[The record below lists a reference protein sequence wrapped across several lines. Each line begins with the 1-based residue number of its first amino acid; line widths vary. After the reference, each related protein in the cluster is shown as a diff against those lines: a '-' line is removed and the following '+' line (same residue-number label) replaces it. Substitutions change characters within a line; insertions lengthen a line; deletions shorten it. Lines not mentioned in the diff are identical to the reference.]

1 MPATRLLIAAIM
13 WLSLPA
19 LAAAQSATDRVN
31 ALNQGIIAL
40 MKAAEQ
46 KVPART
52 RLQQFEPVV
61 RENYDLETSLRV
73 AASPDYDRAP
83 PDQQKSL
90 LEAFARRSA
99 AQYVQRFTGYS
110 GESFETVGNRPG
122 PRGTTLVETRLIRP
136 NDKPVTL
143 TYVLRQRDG
152 KWGIADVLLDGT
164 ISQLAVQRSDYANAL
179 RNGGIAALT
188 KELNSYADGVAAG
201 R

>member
-1 MPATRLLIAAIM
+1 MSATRLLIAAVL
-13 WLSLPA
+13 WLSLPVC
-19 LAAAQSATDRVN
+19 AAAQSATDRVQS
-31 ALNQGIIAL
+31 LNQGIIAL

-46 KVPART
+46 KVPAST

-61 RENYDLETSLRV
+61 WENYDLETSLRV

-83 PDQQKSL
+83 PNQQKSL
-90 LEAFARRSA
+90 LDAFGRRSA
-99 AQYVQRFTGYS
+99 AQYVQRFSGYN
-110 GESFETVGNRPG
+110 GESFEIVGERSG
-122 PRGTTLVETRLIRP
+122 PRGTTLVETRLLRP

-152 KWGIADVLLDGT
+152 KWGIADVLLDGS

>member
-1 MPATRLLIAAIM
+1 MPATRLLIATLL
-13 WLSLPA
+13 WLALPTFA
-19 LAAAQSATDRVN
+19 MAQSPTDSVN
-31 ALNQGIIAL
+31 ALNQGILTL
-40 MKAAEQ
+40 MKSAEQ

-52 RLQQFEPVV
+52 RLEQFEPIV

-83 PDQQKSL
+83 PDQQKAL

-99 AQYVQRFTGYS
+99 AQYVQRFTGYT
-110 GESFETVGNRPG
+110 GESFEIVGDRPG

-136 NDKPVTL
+136 ADEPVTL

-152 KWGIADVLLDGT
+152 EWGIVDVLLDGN

-179 RNGGIAALT
+179 RNGGVPALT
-188 KELNSYADGVAAG
+188 KELNTYADGVAAG